1 MLTMQNFIPVMRQFL
16 WVGFAF
22 VCWLATEATASAQGP
37 VAQTGVAKTMVG
49 WLLVLL
55 AVGLGLLVVCRPT
68 GRLGAAEEKKR
79 KKGK

>member
-1 MLTMQNFIPVMRQFL
+1 MQKTIPLMRRFL
-16 WVGFAF
+16 VVGLAL

-68 GRLGAAEEKKR
+68 ARLGAADEKKR